1 MIAHSEV
8 IMSRIRR
15 MLRRAVAARDVTDTG
30 DIFSVMLSRIDS
42 LAVDGRL
49 RAATDAAVWTQVLMT
64 CKHLVLEKARV
75 ADRLRRLAAAY
86 GDHLLLI
93 AAEVDDSASDDD
105 ASGRILGLLR
115 SLGTDADRESL
126 ILKLN
131 DVPDRSIGES
141 LGIGEDAV
149 RQRWSRLCRGLRMRR
164 SR

>member
-1 MIAHSEV
+1 MISHREV

-30 DIFSVMLSRIDS
+30 DISSAMLSRIDS

-49 RAATDAAVWTQVLMT
+49 RAATDAAVWTLVLMT

-115 SLGTDADRESL
+115 SLGTDADRELL

-149 RQRWSRLCRGLRMRR
+149 RQRWSRLTRPTFR
-164 SR
+164 